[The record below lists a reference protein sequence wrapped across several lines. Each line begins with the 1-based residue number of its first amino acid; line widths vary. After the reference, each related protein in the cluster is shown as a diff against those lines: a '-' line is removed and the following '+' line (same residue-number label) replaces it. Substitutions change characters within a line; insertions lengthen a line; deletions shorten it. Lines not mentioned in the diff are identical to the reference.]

1 MKKRLGVIFSALIL
15 SVMTA
20 CGGAETED
28 SNAAENGSV
37 NLIAATQLNS
47 DSAFAAGFEKF
58 KEVIESET
66 DGDVTVEI
74 HTDGDLGGNE
84 DELVQNLESG
94 SVDLVVASPGFMTQA
109 VQDVDFF
116 ALPYLF
122 ESRDH
127 WKKVVNGEVGETIFN
142 RIEENTS
149 FKMLGYWS
157 AGVRNYYG
165 FKPVEKPEDLKG
177 VKVRVQ
183 NSPVVQDTWKA
194 FGAQPANVAW
204 NEMYQALQNKVIDAA
219 ENDFTNIYQASHY
232 ELADYISETEHDFTT
247 RLFFTADRVY
257 DQLNDE
263 QKAAFDKAAE
273 EATKAA
279 LEADDKLAEE
289 SLKAMEEQ
297 GVKVNEV
304 DKQPFIDATEQ
315 IRQDAVKK
323 LGMEDLYQKV
333 QDLK

>member
-1 MKKRLGVIFSALIL
+1 MKKRLGILFSAIVL
-15 SVMTA
+15 SVMAA
-20 CGGAETED
+20 CGGADTED
-28 SNAAENGSV
+28 GNAAENGSV
-37 NLIAATQLNS
+37 NLIAATQLDA
-47 DSAFAAGFEKF
+47 DSPFAVGFEKF

-74 HTDGDLGGNE
+74 HTDGALGGNE

-109 VQDVDFF
+109 VKEVDFF

-127 WKKVVNGEVGETIFN
+127 WKTVVDGEVGETLFSK
-142 RIEENTS
+142 IEENTS

-165 FKPVEKPEDLKG
+165 FKPIEQPEDLKG

-183 NSPVVQDTWKA
+183 NSPVVQNTWKA

-219 ENDFTNIYQASHY
+219 ENDFTNIYQASHH
-232 ELADYISETEHDFTT
+232 ELATYISETEHDFTT

-263 QKAAFDKAAE
+263 QKQAFEKAAT
-273 EATKAA
+273 EATEAA
-279 LEADDKLAEE
+279 LKADDELAEE
-289 SLKAMEEQ
+289 SLKAMKEQ
-297 GVKVNEV
+297 GVEVNEV
-304 DKQPFIDATEQ
+304 DKQPFVDLTEP
-315 IRQDAVKK
+315 IRQDAVKD